1 MSVAEDIATMEFDEQ
16 FDYTEQSLTNS
27 PGTPSATVTTAGTSD
42 GYESMSDDDDSHQ
55 NPMAVY
61 LSKMSGTLVTD
72 ARDFPFFRRDAG
84 DMHFQSRGDPPLAPW
99 AGHKIKTQELLDEAK
114 RFLFCK

>member
-1 MSVAEDIATMEFDEQ
+1 MSVAEDITTIEFDEQ
-16 FDYTEQSLTNS
+16 SDYTEQSLTNS
-27 PGTPSATVTTAGTSD
+27 PGTPSATVTTAGISD

-84 DMHFQSRGDPPLAPW
+84 DMHLKSRGDPTLASR
-99 AGHKIKTQELLDEAK
+99 AGHKVETREQLDEAK